1 MIKYILLIWVGEFLY
16 FEDIYINKHACSV
29 NAEKILN
36 KQSTYSYICAP
47 NTPKNQKLKVKGVCH
62 KVLLKKK

>member
-1 MIKYILLIWVGEFLY
+1 MIEYILLIWVGEVLY
-16 FEDIYINKHACSV
+16 FEDIYINRHTCSV

-47 NTPKNQKLKVKGVCH
+47 NTPKNQKLKVKGVFH
-62 KVLLKKK
+62 KDLLKKK